1 MNNFLD
7 FINEDIEAKKTLLSS
22 MPTNN
27 KTNAK
32 KYNEKIDST
41 IDTYNEYK
49 ENVKKYLKA
58 KSESFE
64 DKEKEISV
72 DEEALEKKV
81 KALKH
86 VVVILNPLNTYVE
99 KLEIDDILYDLKN
112 YSSISF
118 DSLNDIINR
127 FIDIFDDA
135 GIKLDKGDFNTTFY
149 VHSYMTTFFK
159 LRSQKSKDYSEL
171 SDVFEKIYW
180 FNPEIIEHIE
190 LNFRRLIK
198 KNDKVFKAYISK
210 LAKSLMEDY
219 NIEDYEEA
227 KKKYKDAYNE
237 LQSSKEESV
246 KDIIELAKK
255 GSIDIKNYFEDSK
268 YRTSTYEILIINH
281 EEKDENR
288 IYKSLEKLKQNALE
302 YRNYTK
308 YKAVFDSFKA
318 EYPAN
323 IKEFD
328 NSKLKELES
337 SINEK
342 EEELEKINKKIFAKN
357 NKDESKL
364 LEFVSK
370 KIEESLK
377 KLKIESIKLAKEIY
391 DLYQVLDKEKIKEMI
406 TPNISSTTLIDDV
419 LKIYASFNLYR
430 KSTIEKALK
439 IDNYNDVLAEDK
451 KFKDFAAN
459 PNNIVINGIY
469 LYEDS
474 DVPKIITNK
483 YRFENINVQEDELSD
498 NIDALLE
505 KINFALRVNKINHS
519 NLDVE
524 KIWFI
529 KEVNSI
535 INNTKK

>member
-1 MNNFLD
+1 MNNFLE

-64 DKEKEISV
+64 DKEKETSV

-135 GIKLDKGDFNTTFY
+135 GIKLDKDDFNTTFY

-210 LAKSLMEDY
+210 LAKSLMEEY

-268 YRTSTYEILIINH
+268 YRTSIYEILIINH

-302 YRNYTK
+302 YINYTK
-308 YKAVFDSFKA
+308 YKVVFDSFKA
-318 EYPAN
+318 DYPAN

-391 DLYQVLDKEKIKEMI
+391 DLYQVLDKEKIKEII

-439 IDNYNDVLAEDK
+439 LDKYNDVLAEDK

>member
-27 KTNAK
+27 KTNIK

-41 IDTYNEYK
+41 IETYNEYK
-49 ENVKKYLKA
+49 ENVKRYLKA

-64 DKEKEISV
+64 DKEKDIST

-81 KALKH
+81 KSLKH
-86 VVVILNPLNTYVE
+86 VVVILNPLNTYIE
-99 KLEIDDILYDLKN
+99 KLEIDDLMFDIKN

-118 DSLNDIINR
+118 DKLNEIFNSL
-127 FIDIFDDA
+127 IDIFDQA
-135 GIKLDKGDFNTTFY
+135 GIKLDSDNFNTTCY
-149 VHSYMTTFFK
+149 VHNYMVSFFR
-159 LRSQKSKDYSEL
+159 LRNQKSKDYSEL

-190 LNFRRLIK
+190 LNFRMLLK
-198 KNDKVFKAYISK
+198 KNDKQFKAYITK
-210 LAKSLMEDY
+210 LSKSLLEEY
-219 NIEDYEEA
+219 NIEDYEDA
-227 KKKYKDAYNE
+227 KRKYKEAYNE
-237 LQSSKEESV
+237 LEKAKDESV

-255 GSIDIKNYFEDSK
+255 GQIDIKNYFIDSK
-268 YRTSTYEILIINH
+268 YRQSTYEALIINQ

-302 YRNYTK
+302 YKNYTS
-308 YKAVFDSFKA
+308 YKAVFDNFKK
-318 EYPAN
+318 EYPGT
-323 IKEFD
+323 KEFD

-337 SINEK
+337 TINEK

-357 NKDESKL
+357 NKDDNKL

-377 KLKIESIKLAKEIY
+377 KLKIESVKLAKEIY
-391 DLYQVLDKEKIKEMI
+391 DLYQVYDNEKIKELI

-419 LKIYASFNLYR
+419 LKLFASFNYYR
-430 KSTIEKALK
+430 KKTIEESLK
-439 IDNYNDVLAEDK
+439 IENYNDLLIEDK
-451 KFKDFAAN
+451 KFKNFAAN

-505 KINFALRVNKINHS
+505 KINFALRVNKINHC

-535 INNTKK
+535 LNNTKK

>member
-1 MNNFLD
+1 MNNFLE

-64 DKEKEISV
+64 DKEKETSV

-135 GIKLDKGDFNTTFY
+135 GIKLDKDDFNTTFY

-210 LAKSLMEDY
+210 LAKSLMEEY

-255 GSIDIKNYFEDSK
+255 GSIDIKNYFEDF
-268 YRTSTYEILIINH
+268 L
-281 EEKDENR
+281 
-288 IYKSLEKLKQNALE
+288 
-302 YRNYTK
+302 
-308 YKAVFDSFKA
+308 
-318 EYPAN
+318 
-323 IKEFD
+323 
-328 NSKLKELES
+328 
-337 SINEK
+337 
-342 EEELEKINKKIFAKN
+342 
-357 NKDESKL
+357 
-364 LEFVSK
+364 
-370 KIEESLK
+370 
-377 KLKIESIKLAKEIY
+377 LAKY
-391 DLYQVLDKEKIKEMI
+391 
-406 TPNISSTTLIDDV
+406 
-419 LKIYASFNLYR
+419 
-430 KSTIEKALK
+430 
-439 IDNYNDVLAEDK
+439 
-451 KFKDFAAN
+451 
-459 PNNIVINGIY
+459 G
-469 LYEDS
+469 
-474 DVPKIITNK
+474 
-483 YRFENINVQEDELSD
+483 
-498 NIDALLE
+498 LL
-505 KINFALRVNKINHS
+505 L
-519 NLDVE
+519 
-524 KIWFI
+524 
-529 KEVNSI
+529 
-535 INNTKK
+535 

>member
-1 MNNFLD
+1 MNNFLE

-64 DKEKEISV
+64 DKEKETSV

-135 GIKLDKGDFNTTFY
+135 GIKLDKDDFNTTFY

-180 FNPEIIEHIE
+180 FTPEIIEHIE

-210 LAKSLMEDY
+210 LAKSLMEEY

-268 YRTSTYEILIINH
+268 YRTSIYEILIINH

-308 YKAVFDSFKA
+308 YKVVFDSFKA
-318 EYPAN
+318 DYPAN

-439 IDNYNDVLAEDK
+439 LDKYNDVLAEDK

-483 YRFENINVQEDELSD
+483 YRFENINVQEDELSG
-498 NIDALLE
+498 NIEALLE

>member
-1 MNNFLD
+1 MNNFLE

-64 DKEKEISV
+64 DKEKETSV

-135 GIKLDKGDFNTTFY
+135 GIKLDKDDFNTTFY

-210 LAKSLMEDY
+210 LAKSLMEEY

-268 YRTSTYEILIINH
+268 YRTSIYEILIINH

-308 YKAVFDSFKA
+308 YKVVFDSFKA
-318 EYPAN
+318 DYPAN

-377 KLKIESIKLAKEIY
+377 KIKIESIKLAKEIY

-439 IDNYNDVLAEDK
+439 LDKYNDVLAEDK